1 MRPKREKVIGNGCY
15 YHLYS
20 RTAGV
25 KTDYIFTDVDK
36 EQGMKIVK
44 EISELFFLEII
55 SMCWMDN
62 HWHIV
67 LYSPSNEEKP
77 SIQEIA
83 ERYNSYYGDVK
94 HFINY
99 KLAPKKTERIGEKLM
114 DISYFMQLF
123 LQKYTRHINHAH
135 NRRGPLWCERFKSTI
150 LEGTQALW
158 SCVKYVEL
166 NPVRAKMVDNP
177 ADYRF
182 STWGN
187 YCGTGKFLFE
197 EHFVKH
203 LRKSLGE
210 IAKDWSSSAIYAEFR
225 GELARTISYETNP
238 IAEHLEVKE
247 NAKKE
252 PSLKLQYLR
261 RTRHWTDGAII
272 GSKSFIQETAI
283 QFNDKKKV
291 MKKKLQEYKDENG
304 SIINSFKKLQI

>member
-1 MRPKREKVIGNGCY
+1 MRPKRQKVVGNGCY

-25 KTDYIFTDVDK
+25 KSDYIFTDVDK

-44 EISELFFLEII
+44 AVSELFFLEII

-67 LYSPSNEEKP
+67 LYAPSDDEKP
-77 SIQEIA
+77 SIKEIS
-83 ERYNSYYGDVK
+83 EKYNSYYDDSK

-99 KLAPKKTERIGEKLM
+99 KFAPKKTEILGEKLM
-114 DISYFMQLF
+114 DISYFMQVF
-123 LQKYTRHINHAH
+123 LQKYTLYINRVH
-135 NRRGPLWCERFKSTI
+135 NRRGPLWAERFKSTI

-166 NPVRAKMVDNP
+166 NPVRAKMVDEP
-177 ADYRF
+177 ANYRF

-187 YCGTGKFLFE
+187 YCGIGNFLFDGN
-197 EHFVKH
+197 FVKH
-203 LRKSLGE
+203 LRKSLGD
-210 IAKDWSSSAIYAEFR
+210 IAKDWSDSAIYAEFR

-247 NAKKE
+247 NAKEE

-272 GSKSFIQETAI
+272 GSKSFIQETAL

-291 MKKKLQEYKDENG
+291 MKKKLQEYKDKQG
-304 SIINSFKKLQI
+304 STINSFKKLRI